1 MKLIILC
8 QNVEGRSISKMKRTR
23 NLRNVILGVIC
34 ILGVCTPLVVM
45 ADGNVRRNYIK
56 SKGKLDFENG
66 SVVADSADLLYLA
79 DQVDELES
87 IYKVTVVDA
96 LNGIGTY
103 FHKDGS
109 LTNDEGSNEVDSKE
123 EKVKL
128 SFGSIKEGILKSQ
141 SLNSLSGTQAIDKD
155 GNVLFYV
162 NQEAADESNLLE
174 TTTDN
179 TGFPIYYQ
187 PVTAE
192 NLTAGTAVWVNGRL
206 IMGNGGDNAS
216 KYAQGFVDGQT
227 NAMENLNVTYTY
239 HYHEG
244 DTENGG
250 GCYAQVENQTEC
262 GTIVFSREYYR
273 GGTCSKWCASF
284 YEKEY
289 ACSGCGIVTGTLCG
303 GGGNSCGRITGQIG
317 GNHMVTT
324 TSWQPVCGYSQG
336 QILTATIVY

>member
-1 MKLIILC
+1 MRK
-8 QNVEGRSISKMKRTR
+8 KR
-23 NLRNVILGVIC
+23 NLRKVILGALCVLC
-34 ILGVCTPLVVM
+34 ICTPLMVM
-45 ADGNVRRNYIK
+45 ADGNARKDNIK
-56 SKGKLDFENG
+56 SKGKIDFDNG
-66 SVVADSADLLYLA
+66 TVVMDSKDLVYLA
-79 DQVDELES
+79 EQVDELES
-87 IYKVTVVDA
+87 TYKVTVIDA
-96 LNGIGTY
+96 LNGIGT
-103 FHKDGS
+103 FFRSDGS
-109 LTNDEGSNEVDSKE
+109 TVPDVSGNEVDTEE
-123 EKVKL
+123 EKRNL
-128 SFGSIKEGILKSQ
+128 SFGNIKEGILQSQ
-141 SLNSLSGTQAIDKD
+141 SVSSISGNQAVDKD
-155 GNVLFYV
+155 GNALFYV
-162 NQEAADESNLLE
+162 DQEAADESNLLKA
-174 TTTDN
+174 TTEN

-192 NLTAGTAVWVNGRL
+192 NLTAGTAAWVNGRL

-244 DTENGG
+244 DSENGG

-289 ACSGCGIVTGTLCG
+289 VCSGCGIVTGTLCG